1 MNAGSES
8 GRSPG
13 APRTLKELL
22 TDAKDSS
29 ELMVDLAYAAVF
41 FGDDDLAREVIHL
54 EQRMDHA
61 VYEMRIVCML
71 ASRSP
76 DDAEAM
82 AGILG
87 MANSIEE
94 IADAAEDI
102 ARVVLK
108 DLGVPG
114 ELRDDLRHAEEV
126 MARVKLREG
135 NQLANRTLADAM
147 IPSETGMWIIALRRD
162 VDYVFGPSGDFVLA
176 DGDVLILQ
184 GPPEGVDLIR
194 QLAGGEAFGLTPPTE
209 PGRLTHL
216 DRAVDLLVELK
227 NVAEVAVGM
236 AYSAILF
243 RDAGLAAEVGRLEDR
258 CDDLYYDLQRWVLR
272 AARDLDDDDID
283 ELRGLMQIGQSS
295 ERIADAAQEMTR
307 IAESED
313 EPHPVI
319 AAALAEAD
327 EIVSDAV
334 VHAGS
339 SAQGRSLRDLTLET
353 ETGMYVLAINRD
365 GRWIYRPRGSRALE
379 AGDRLLATGPQEG
392 VAMLRD
398 LTGDPR
404 PAIADN
410 AFSI

>member
-1 MNAGSES
+1 MT
-8 GRSPG
+8 
-13 APRTLKELL
+13 RTLKELL
-22 TDAKDSS
+22 TDAKDAS

-41 FGDDDLAREVIHL
+41 FGDDELAREVIHL
-54 EQRMDHA
+54 EQRMDDA

-126 MARVKLREG
+126 MARVKLRDG

-194 QLAGGEAFGLTPPTE
+194 QLAGGEAFGLAAPSDA
-209 PGRLTHL
+209 GRLSNL

-258 CDDLYYDLQRWVLR
+258 SDDLYHELQRWVLR
-272 AARDLDDDDID
+272 AACDLGDDEID
-283 ELRGLMQIGQSS
+283 ELRGLMEIGLSS

-307 IAESED
+307 LAESED

-339 SAQGRSLRDLTLET
+339 PAEGRSLAELTLET
-353 ETGMYVLAINRD
+353 ETGMYVLAIHRE
-365 GRWIYRPRGSRALE
+365 GRWIYRPRGSRALQV
-379 AGDRLLATGPQEG
+379 GDRLLATGPDEG
-392 VAMLRD
+392 VGLLRG

-404 PAIADN
+404 PKMADDMY
-410 AFSI
+410 SV

>member
-1 MNAGSES
+1 MRN
-8 GRSPG
+8 
-13 APRTLKELL
+13 LKELL
-22 TDAKDSS
+22 TDAKDAS

-41 FGDDDLAREVIHL
+41 FDDDDLAREVIHL
-54 EQRMDHA
+54 EDRMDAA
-61 VYEMRIVCML
+61 VHEMRIVCML

-76 DDAEAM
+76 DDAEDM
-82 AGILG
+82 AAILR
-87 MANSIEE
+87 MANSMEE

-135 NQLANRTLADAM
+135 NELANRTLADAM
-147 IPSETGMWIIALRRD
+147 LPSETGMWIIALRRD
-162 VDYVFGPSGDFVLA
+162 VDFVYGPDGDFVLA

-184 GPPEGVDLIR
+184 GPREGVDLVR
-194 QLAGGEAFGLTPPTE
+194 ELAGGEPFGLRPPAE
-209 PGRLTHL
+209 HARLTNL

-236 AYSAILF
+236 AYSALLF

-258 CDDLYYDLQRWVLR
+258 CDDLYHDLQRWVLR
-272 AARDLDDDDID
+272 AAGDLDDDDID
-283 ELRGLMQIGQSS
+283 ELRGLLQIGLSS

-307 IAESED
+307 MAESDD

-327 EIVSDAV
+327 EIVSDAE
-334 VHAGS
+334 VHEGS
-339 SAQGRSLRDLTLET
+339 QAVGHSLRDLTLET
-353 ETGMYVLAINRD
+353 ETGMYVLAIHRD
-365 GRWIYRPRGSRALE
+365 GRWIYRPRGNRSLQ
-379 AGDRLLATGPQEG
+379 AGDRVLASGPEEG
-392 VAMLRD
+392 VELLRA

-404 PAIADN
+404 PPVAEDV
-410 AFSI
+410 FGG

>member
-1 MNAGSES
+1 MRN
-8 GRSPG
+8 
-13 APRTLKELL
+13 LKDLL
-22 TDAKDSS
+22 TDAKDAS

-41 FGDDDLAREVIHL
+41 FDDDDLAREVIHL
-54 EQRMDHA
+54 EERMDEA
-61 VYEMRIVCML
+61 VHEMRIVCML

-76 DDAEAM
+76 DDAEHM
-82 AGILG
+82 AAILG
-87 MANSIEE
+87 MANSMEE

-108 DLGVPG
+108 DLDVPS

-135 NQLANRTLADAM
+135 NVLANRTLADAM
-147 IPSETGMWIIALRRD
+147 LPSETGMWIIALRRD
-162 VDYVFGPSGDFVLA
+162 VDFVYGPDGDFVLA

-184 GPPEGVDLIR
+184 GPPEGVDLVR
-194 QLAGGEAFGLTPPTE
+194 ELAGGDAFGLRPPAQQ
-209 PGRLTHL
+209 GRLSNL

-272 AARDLDDDDID
+272 AASDLDDDEID
-283 ELRGLMQIGQSS
+283 ELRGLLQIAQSS
-295 ERIADAAQEMTR
+295 ESIADAAQEMTR
-307 IAESED
+307 VAESDD

-319 AAALAEAD
+319 AAALAAAD
-327 EIVSDAV
+327 EIVTDAV

-339 SAQGRSLRDLTLET
+339 AAEGSSLRQLTIET

-365 GRWIYRPRGSRALE
+365 GRWIYRPRGYRALTV
-379 AGDRLLATGPQEG
+379 GDRLLATGPEEG
-392 VAMLRD
+392 VEQLRR

-404 PAIADN
+404 PAVPEDV
-410 AFSI
+410 FGV

>member
-1 MNAGSES
+1 VRN
-8 GRSPG
+8 
-13 APRTLKELL
+13 LKELL
-22 TDAKDSS
+22 TDAKDAS

-41 FGDDDLAREVIHL
+41 FDDDDLAREVIHL
-54 EQRMDHA
+54 EERMDQA
-61 VYEMRIVCML
+61 VREMRIVCML

-76 DDAEAM
+76 DDAEDM
-82 AGILG
+82 AAILG
-87 MANSIEE
+87 MANSMEE

-126 MARVKLREG
+126 MARVKLRDG
-135 NQLANRTLADAM
+135 NTLANRTLADAM
-147 IPSETGMWIIALRRD
+147 LPSETGMWIIALRRD
-162 VDYVFGPSGDFVLA
+162 VDFVYGPDGDFVLS

-184 GPPEGVDLIR
+184 GPREGVDLVR
-194 QLAGGEAFGLTPPTE
+194 ELAGGDAFGLRPPVE
-209 PGRLTHL
+209 QARLSNL

-243 RDAGLAAEVGRLEDR
+243 RDAGLASEVGRLEDR

-307 IAESED
+307 IAESD
-313 EPHPVI
+313 DDPHPVI

-327 EIVSDAV
+327 EIVSDAI
-334 VHAGS
+334 VHEGS
-339 SAQGRSLRDLTLET
+339 TAEGRSLRDLTIET
-353 ETGMYVLAINRD
+353 ETGMYVLAIHRG
-365 GRWIYRPRGSRALE
+365 GRWIYRPRGYRALE
-379 AGDRLLATGPQEG
+379 MGDRLLVTGPEEG
-392 VAMLRD
+392 VELLRQ

-404 PAIADN
+404 PAVAED
-410 AFSI
+410 AFGA

>member
-1 MNAGSES
+1 MRN
-8 GRSPG
+8 
-13 APRTLKELL
+13 LKELL
-22 TDAKDSS
+22 TDAKDAS

-41 FGDDDLAREVIHL
+41 FDDDDLAREVIHL
-54 EQRMDHA
+54 EDSMDDA
-61 VYEMRIVCML
+61 VHEMRIVCML

-87 MANSIEE
+87 MANSMEE

-126 MARVKLREG
+126 MARVKLRDG
-135 NQLANRTLADAM
+135 NTLSNRTLADATL
-147 IPSETGMWIIALRRD
+147 PSETGMWIIALRRD
-162 VDYVFGPSGDFVLA
+162 VDYIYGPDGDFVLS

-184 GPPEGVDLIR
+184 GPREGVDLVR
-194 QLAGGEAFGLTPPTE
+194 ELAGAAPFGLRPPAQE
-209 PGRLTHL
+209 GRLSHL

-227 NVAEVAVGM
+227 NVGEVAVGM
-236 AYSAILF
+236 AYSALLF

-258 CDDLYYDLQRWVLR
+258 CDDLYYELQRWVLR
-272 AARDLDDDDID
+272 AARDLDDDEID

-307 IAESED
+307 LAESD
-313 EPHPVI
+313 DDPHPVI
-319 AAALAEAD
+319 AAALAAAD
-327 EIVSDAV
+327 EIVADAE
-334 VHAGS
+334 VHSGS
-339 SAQGRSLRDLTLET
+339 TAEGRSLRELTIET

-365 GRWIYRPRGSRALE
+365 GRWIYRPRGYRALE
-379 AGDRLLATGPQEG
+379 VGDRLLATGPEEG
-392 VAMLRD
+392 VELVRA

-404 PAIADN
+404 PSVPDD
-410 AFSI
+410 AFG

>member
-1 MNAGSES
+1 MVRN
-8 GRSPG
+8 
-13 APRTLKELL
+13 LKELL
-22 TDAKDSS
+22 TDAKDAS

-41 FGDDDLAREVIHL
+41 FDDDDLAREVIHL
-54 EQRMDHA
+54 EDRMDAA
-61 VYEMRIVCML
+61 VHEMRIVCML

-87 MANSIEE
+87 MANSMEE

-108 DLGVPG
+108 DLGVPS
-114 ELRDDLRHAEEV
+114 ELRDDLRHAEEI

-135 NQLANRTLADAM
+135 NDLANRTLSDATL
-147 IPSETGMWIIALRRD
+147 PSETGMWIIALRRD
-162 VDYVFGPSGDFVLA
+162 VDYIYGPSGDFVLA

-184 GPPEGVDLIR
+184 GPREGVDLVR
-194 QLAGGEAFGLTPPTE
+194 ELAGGDAFGLRPPARG
-209 PGRLTHL
+209 GRLSNL

-227 NVAEVAVGM
+227 NVGEVAVGM

-272 AARDLDDDDID
+272 AASDLGDDEID

-307 IAESED
+307 IAESDD

-327 EIVSDAV
+327 EIVTDAE
-334 VHAGS
+334 VHDGS
-339 SAQGRSLRDLTLET
+339 TAEGRSLRELTIET
-353 ETGMYVLAINRD
+353 ETGMYVLAINRG
-365 GRWIYRPRGSRALE
+365 GRWIYRPRGYRALE
-379 AGDRLLATGPQEG
+379 VGDRLLATGPEEG
-392 VAMLRD
+392 VELLRR
-398 LTGDPR
+398 LTGDRR
-404 PAIADN
+404 PAVSDD
-410 AFSI
+410 AFA

>member
-1 MNAGSES
+1 MIRN
-8 GRSPG
+8 
-13 APRTLKELL
+13 LKELL
-22 TDAKDSS
+22 TDAKDAS
-29 ELMVDLAYAAVF
+29 ELMVDLAYAGVF

-54 EQRMDHA
+54 EQRMDET
-61 VYEMRIVCML
+61 VREMRIVCML

-82 AGILG
+82 AEILR
-87 MANSIEE
+87 MANSMEE

-135 NQLANRTLADAM
+135 NVLANRTLADAM

-162 VDYVFGPSGDFVLA
+162 VDYIFGPSGDFVLA
-176 DGDVLILQ
+176 DGDVLIMQ
-184 GPPEGVDLIR
+184 GPPEGVDLVR
-194 QLAGGEAFGLTPPTE
+194 ELAGGEPFGLAPPRE
-209 PGRLTHL
+209 DARLSHL

-258 CDDLYYDLQRWVLR
+258 CDDLYYELQRWVLR
-272 AARDLDDDDID
+272 AAADLGDDDID
-283 ELRGLMQIGQSS
+283 ELRGLLQIGLSS
-295 ERIADAAQEMTR
+295 ERIADAAKEMTR
-307 IAESED
+307 LAEADE

-319 AAALAEAD
+319 GAALAEAD

-339 SAQGRSLRDLTLET
+339 PAEGHSLSDLRPET
-353 ETGMYVLAINRD
+353 ETGMYILAINRD
-365 GRWIYRPRGSRALE
+365 GRWIYRPRGYRALE
-379 AGDRLLATGPQEG
+379 VGDRLLATGPEEG

-398 LTGDPR
+398 ITGDPR
-404 PAIADN
+404 PTVAEDT
-410 AFSI
+410 FSA

>member
-1 MNAGSES
+1 MIRN
-8 GRSPG
+8 
-13 APRTLKELL
+13 LKELL
-22 TDAKDSS
+22 VGAKDAS

-41 FGDDDLAREVIHL
+41 FGDDDLGREVIHL
-54 EQRMDHA
+54 EHLMDDA
-61 VYEMRIVCML
+61 VHEMRIVCML
-71 ASRSP
+71 ATRSP
-76 DDAEAM
+76 EDAESM

-87 MANSIEE
+87 MANAMEE

-135 NQLANRTLADAM
+135 NVLANRALGEAM
-147 IPSETGMWIIALRRD
+147 IPSETGMWVIAIRRD
-162 VDYVFGPSGDFVLA
+162 VDHIFGPSGDTVLA

-184 GPPEGVDLIR
+184 GPREGVDLVR
-194 QLAGGEAFGLTPPTE
+194 ELAGGEPFGLPAPR
-209 PGRLTHL
+209 PQQRLSNL

-243 RDAGLAAEVGRLEDR
+243 RDAGLASEVGRLEDR
-258 CDDLYYDLQRWVLR
+258 CDDLYHDLQHWVLR
-272 AARDLDDDDID
+272 AAGDLSVDEID
-283 ELRGLMQIGQSS
+283 ELRGLLQIGQSS

-307 IAESED
+307 LAESED

-327 EIVSDAV
+327 EIVTDAE
-334 VHAGS
+334 VHRGS
-339 SAQGRSLRDLTLET
+339 LAEGRTLAELSLET
-353 ETGMYVLAINRD
+353 ETGMYVLAIQRD
-365 GRWIYRPRGSRALE
+365 KRWIYRPRGRRELE
-379 AGDRLLATGPQEG
+379 AGDRLLATGPEEG
-392 VAMLRD
+392 VDLLRD

-404 PAIADN
+404 PAVAEDV
-410 AFSI
+410 FGT